1 MAHFSPHCIPFLSPL
16 LMFVHC
22 SPNRPC
28 TLRGDPWGTL
38 HCWSGIHWHK
48 LRRETVAM
56 RAAATAAIASLT
68 PTMLSW
74 QWCVCFEAMGTRV
87 VVRNTQLRVSA
98 EWCTLLDSLSKEKKS
113 IRASPFTMLLMFY
126 HTYER
131 RLEREGWC
139 KSIHS
144 NCLQLLHDW
153 VVWASCNCVSWAA
166 DLDTHIL
173 NRYWANARW
182 RH

>member
-1 MAHFSPHCIPFLSPL
+1 
-16 LMFVHC
+16 
-22 SPNRPC
+22 
-28 TLRGDPWGTL
+28 
-38 HCWSGIHWHK
+38 
-48 LRRETVAM
+48 M

-153 VVWASCNCVSWAA
+153 VVSASCNCVSRAA

-182 RH
+182 RHQQTPPAARHCTPLLQSLPADEASTGWEAIHSSSSSLHT